1 MSTRLKNIITAI
13 DGEKDSKIISDFVD
27 NHLMAYDAR
36 EFRNYVKEITP
47 DLDLG
52 FTFISDETGDEVEME
67 IPIEVNFF
75 WPEARV

>member
-1 MSTRLKNIITAI
+1 
-13 DGEKDSKIISDFVD
+13 
-27 NHLMAYDAR
+27 MAYDAR
-36 EFRNYVKEITP
+36 EFRNYVKEVTP

-75 WPEARV
+75 WPDSRV